1 MVEMLMHFIEE
12 DGTLWKSCVN
22 CAQSVQLLKR
32 EIQKTNII
40 RGKTESFGNRQTEAA
55 KLAQHLVI
63 VYPRYGSE
71 IKSGA
76 TKTTLIS
83 SIAFV
88 KEKIFE
94 TKEISNNGVLVEA
107 TLKVNMELILKN
119 EQFQATGLIAAGL
132 PAKKRPMVIT
142 RRLNKLF
149 WKGISIVRAN
159 LESTLKNKF
168 QEEVKLSYKT
178 GNYTVKAV
186 S

>member
-12 DGTLWKSCVN
+12 NGTLWKSCVN

-94 TKEISNNGVLVEA
+94 TKEISNNGVLVET

-149 WKGISIVRAN
+149 WKGISIVRKIWRAHRRTN
-159 LESTLKNKF
+159 FKK
-168 QEEVKLSYKT
+168 KL
-178 GNYTVKAV
+178 NYLIKQGTILLRQ
-186 S
+186 